1 MAGFVLGTHGDLAT
15 EIAAGHT
22 VGSLH
27 GLRQGA
33 GDGADDG
40 DGEKDGNRNGEHA
53 SDQHIPL
60 QRSGGSFGPLTCF
73 DRGLGLKL
81 NLLLNSRLVGKLRG
95 AILLFQQLGGF
106 VLLPLLDHGEVLHAN
121 LCKVCAPLLHARQNF
136 FAFFRDDQRVK
147 GFVLRVHFRP
157 RRGNLVHGRLSH
169 GLGREN
175 RQIAHLDGLHIH
187 PVGQRAQCFS
197 DGDANVNHILQL
209 CALARRLDQ
218 ADRPQRDE
226 QQHHDGKRYG
236 KSG

>member
-1 MAGFVLGTHGDLAT
+1 MTVTEIIKKVRELEIKSKRLTNHLFSGEYHTAFKGKGMAFKEVREYQAGDDIRFIEWNVSARMGNTYSKVFEEERELSVYLLIDISASSFFGTNIQTKKELAT

-81 NLLLNSRLVGKLRG
+81 NLFVDRSLVGPLCR
-95 AILLFQQLGGF
+95 AVLLFQELGGF
-106 VLLPLLDHGEVLHAN
+106 VPLTLLDHRQILIPQLHEIGT
-121 LCKVCAPLLHARQNF
+121 PLLHAREEF
-136 FAFFRDDQRVK
+136 LAFFR
-147 GFVLRVHFRP
+147 
-157 RRGNLVHGRLSH
+157 
-169 GLGREN
+169 
-175 RQIAHLDGLHIH
+175 
-187 PVGQRAQCFS
+187 
-197 DGDANVNHILQL
+197 GD
-209 CALARRLDQ
+209 
-218 ADRPQRDE
+218 
-226 QQHHDGKRYG
+226 
-236 KSG
+236 